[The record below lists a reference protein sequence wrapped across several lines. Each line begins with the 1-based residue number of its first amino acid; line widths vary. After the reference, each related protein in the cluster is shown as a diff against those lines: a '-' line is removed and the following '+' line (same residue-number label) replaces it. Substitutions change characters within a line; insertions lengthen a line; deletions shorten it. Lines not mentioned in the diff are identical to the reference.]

1 MSREPDMKES
11 SKGDILSVRTLKTK
25 NNNFHVLSGLIV
37 RNELLIK
44 TAIIT
49 VELKSWIFAP
59 TTTEAQSKHCYYCT
73 LPYFNTSLVPT
84 RSDCFFLREILLRV
98 RRGMS
103 RPFVFWPRAT
113 SRVVHATVFPQEKA
127 IRAPGDE
134 AVLILCCKM

>member
-1 MSREPDMKES
+1 MKITRAS
-11 SKGDILSVRTLKTK
+11 GQALLSVVSLRACHAGY
-25 NNNFHVLSGLIV
+25 NFHVLSGLIV

-44 TAIIT
+44 TATIT

-73 LPYFNTSLVPT
+73 LPYFNTSLVPR

-103 RPFVFWPRAT
+103 RPFVFRPRVT
-113 SRVVHATVFPQEKA
+113 SRVVHATVFRPRKSNQSA
-127 IRAPGDE
+127 WGRGCFNT
-134 AVLILCCKM
+134 VL